1 MCMSRP
7 NIKAPDPVQEA
18 KTPDFTAQ
26 RDARKKLALKG
37 GSTLL
42 TGPSGIDLATG
53 GNAAKPTLLGQ

>member
-7 NIKAPDPVQEA
+7 NIKPPDPVQEA

-26 RDARKKLALKG
+26 RDARKKLAMKG

-42 TGPSGIDLATG
+42 TGPTGIDLAA
-53 GNAAKPTLLGQ
+53 GNAAKPTLLGS